1 MSSLVEEP
9 IDKAALIAKVAS
21 SLADDYH
28 RRGGY
33 LSGDHVLRAVEKRG
47 LDPEDDVLIRQQLR
61 DLGIEVDDPESALD
75 FERLEETDARSED
88 LVRKYLLEIGSIRL
102 LKPEDEITLARRIQA
117 GKQAAQ
123 ALETNSFEQTTSAE
137 LGKRVIEGQ
146 DAENHMIAANLRLVV
161 SIAKLY
167 STRSSL
173 ELLDLIQEGTFGLF
187 KAVDKF
193 DHQKGFKLST
203 YATWWIRQS
212 ITRAIADTGRLIR
225 LPVHVNESIARI
237 TKIKRALTRERF
249 GKEPSIKEIAEQLGW
264 KPEKVQFLM
273 DITMEPLSLDTP
285 VGDDKESLA
294 SFVRSAA
301 ERSPERIMMA
311 LEQSMLIDGVLLQ
324 LSPRERSVLRRRFGL
339 DGSRPETLERISRTF
354 DITRERIRQIEEK
367 ALKKLRHP
375 ARRRLLRELWP
386 AASGDS
392 QPDTDGGAAA
402 EAGGKKPK
410 QKTGPKGKKKRDG
423 TTGNDSIPR
432 MA

>member
-1 MSSLVEEP
+1 MSSQVEETK
-9 IDKAALIAKVAS
+9 DKAALVAKVS
-21 SLADDYH
+21 GSLADDYH

-61 DLGIEVDDPESALD
+61 DLGIEIDDPESAFD
-75 FERLEETDARSED
+75 FERLDETDTRSED

-102 LKPEDEITLARRIQA
+102 LKPQDEITLARRIQA

-123 ALETNSFEQTTSAE
+123 ALETNAFEETTSAE
-137 LGKRVIEGQ
+137 LGKRIIEGHE
-146 DAENHMIAANLRLVV
+146 AEHHMIAANLRLVV
-161 SIAKLY
+161 SIAKVY

-173 ELLDLIQEGTFGLF
+173 DLLDLIQEGTFGLF

-225 LPVHVNESIARI
+225 LPVHVNESIARV
-237 TKIKRALTRERF
+237 TKIKIALTREKF
-249 GKEPSIKEIAEQLGW
+249 GKDPSIKEIAEQLGW

-273 DITMEPLSLDTP
+273 DIAMEPLSLDTP
-285 VGDDKESLA
+285 VGDDKESLS
-294 SFVRSAA
+294 SFVKSAA
-301 ERSPERIMMA
+301 EKSPERIMMA
-311 LEQSMLIDGVLLQ
+311 LEQSMLIDRVLSQ

-339 DGSRPETLERISRTF
+339 DGKRPETLEKISRTF

-386 AASGDS
+386 ASGPDS
-392 QPDTDGGAAA
+392 ETGTDDE
-402 EAGGKKPK
+402 EADGKKAG
-410 QKTGPKGKKKRDG
+410 QKGKRKRDR
-423 TTGNDSIPR
+423 TTGNDSTPR

>member
-1 MSSLVEEP
+1 MSSQDEETL
-9 IDKAALIAKVAS
+9 DKTALIAKVAS

-61 DLGIEVDDPESALD
+61 DLGIEIDDPESAFD
-75 FERLEETDARSED
+75 FERLDETDTRSED

-102 LKPEDEITLARRIQA
+102 LKPQDEITLARRIQA

-123 ALETNSFEQTTSAE
+123 ALETNAFEETTSAE
-137 LGKRVIEGQ
+137 LGKRIIEGHE
-146 DAENHMIAANLRLVV
+146 AEHHMIAANLRLVV

-173 ELLDLIQEGTFGLF
+173 DLLDLIQEGTFGLF

-225 LPVHVNESIARI
+225 LPVHVNESIARV
-237 TKIKRALTRERF
+237 TKIKVALTREKF
-249 GKEPSIKEIAEQLGW
+249 GKDPSIKEIAEQLGW

-273 DITMEPLSLDTP
+273 DIAMEPLSLDTP
-285 VGDDKESLA
+285 VGDDKESLS
-294 SFVRSAA
+294 SFVKSAA
-301 ERSPERIMMA
+301 EKSPERIMMA
-311 LEQSMLIDGVLLQ
+311 LEQSMLIDRVLSQ

-339 DGSRPETLERISRTF
+339 DGKRPETLEKISRTF
-354 DITRERIRQIEEK
+354 DITRERIRQVEEK

-386 AASGDS
+386 ASGPDS
-392 QPDTDGGAAA
+392 ETGTGDE
-402 EAGGKKPK
+402 EADGKKAA
-410 QKTGPKGKKKRDG
+410 QKAGQKGKRKRDR
-423 TTGNDSIPR
+423 TTGNDSTPR

>member
-1 MSSLVEEP
+1 MSSPVEEP
-9 IDKAALIAKVAS
+9 AERGALIARVVS
-21 SLADDYH
+21 VLADDYH

-61 DLGIEVDDPESALD
+61 DLEVEIDDPESALD
-75 FERLEETDARSED
+75 FERLDESDARSED
-88 LVRKYLLEIGSIRL
+88 LIRRYLQEIGSVLL
-102 LKPEDEITLARRIQA
+102 LKPQDEIILARRIQA
-117 GKQAAQ
+117 GKQAAEM
-123 ALETNSFEQTTSAE
+123 LGTNSLNDVTSIE
-137 LGKRVIEGQ
+137 LGKRIGEGHE
-146 DAENHMIAANLRLVV
+146 AEHHMIAANLRLVV

-173 ELLDLIQEGTFGLF
+173 DLLDLIQEGTFGLF

-237 TKIKRALTRERF
+237 TKIKRALTRENAGR
-249 GKEPSIKEIAEQLGW
+249 EPSIEEIAEQLGW

-273 DITMEPLSLDTP
+273 DIALDPLSLDTP
-285 VGDDKESLA
+285 VGDDKESLS

-301 ERSPERIMMA
+301 EKSPERIMMA
-311 LEQSMLIDGVLLQ
+311 LERSALIDGVLSQ
-324 LSPRERSVLRRRFGL
+324 LSPRERTILRRRFGL
-339 DGSRPETLERISRTF
+339 DGSRPETLEEISRAF
-354 DITRERIRQIEEK
+354 HLTRERIRQIEGK

-375 ARRRLLRELWP
+375 ARGRILRELWP
-386 AASGDS
+386 AADADS
-392 QPDTDGGAAA
+392 QSDTDGSAARKT
-402 EAGGKKPK
+402 GSKHSK
-410 QKTGPKGKKKRDG
+410 QKIEPKGKNKRDS
-423 TTGNDSIPR
+423 TTGNGSVPR